1 MRNALGE
8 LRRLLAPV
16 DASSGVV
23 VSSSVGTVKVA
34 TRAGLVTA
42 RAAGS
47 LSRGDRVTIAGGVA
61 SAAPAASASYPV

>member
-1 MRNALGE
+1 MRSALGE

-23 VSSSVGTVKVA
+23 VSVSNGTVKVA